1 MRMFLEGIGEMS
13 WDRAAFGQVSLL
25 GIFSMGAWEEQA
37 KRTIQNRKLWAETQQ
52 FDFIH
57 ALQNAT
63 NEEEVKAA
71 YVREFSL
78 PVKTQERHDLVVDK
92 VLFEFK
98 YSVKL
103 VDIEVTAK
111 VVAQAVYY
119 INRLF
124 RKGRLHEAE
133 YLVVADKDEA
143 RLFKVAEF
151 QLFYESHEYQWDN
164 FRPSSPDPKL
174 IEAIKD
180 SRILESNRIYRL
192 AFQDD
197 LHLFSSRLYKV
208 LSPGKA
214 IKKSIEDSCEN
225 SNLSRLKLLTIGF
238 GLILVFSSGIMIGVH
253 HYFNYTKQSFP
264 VNKK

>member
-1 MRMFLEGIGEMS
+1 
-13 WDRAAFGQVSLL
+13 
-25 GIFSMGAWEEQA
+25 MGAWEEQA
-37 KRTIQNRKLWAETQQ
+37 KRTTQNRKLWSEAQQ
-52 FDFIH
+52 FNFIH

-103 VDIEVTAK
+103 GDTEVAAK
-111 VVAQAVYY
+111 VIAQGIYY

-124 RKGRLHEAE
+124 KKGRLCEAE

-143 RLFKVAEF
+143 RLFKVTEF

-174 IEAIKD
+174 IEAVKN
-180 SRILESNRIYRL
+180 SKILESNRIYRL
-192 AFQDD
+192 TFQDD

-208 LSPGKA
+208 LSPSKT
-214 IKKSIEDSCEN
+214 INKSTEN
-225 SNLSRLKLLTIGF
+225 PYKNPNSSRSKFLIIGF
-238 GLILVFSSGIMIGVH
+238 GLILLLSSGIAIGSQ
-253 HYFNYTKQSFP
+253 HYFNYTKQSVP
-264 VNKK
+264 ANKE

>member
-1 MRMFLEGIGEMS
+1 
-13 WDRAAFGQVSLL
+13 
-25 GIFSMGAWEEQA
+25 MGAWEEQA
-37 KRTIQNRKLWAETQQ
+37 KRTTQHRKLWSEAQQ
-52 FDFIH
+52 FSFIN

-103 VDIEVTAK
+103 GDIEVAAK
-111 VVAQAVYY
+111 VIAQAIYY

-124 RKGRLHEAE
+124 RKGRLNEVE

-143 RLFKVAEF
+143 RIFKVSEF
-151 QLFYESHEYQWDN
+151 QLLYESHEYQWDK

-174 IEAIKD
+174 IEAVKN
-180 SRILESNRIYRL
+180 SHILESNRVYKL
-192 AFQDD
+192 TYKDE
-197 LHLFSSRLYKV
+197 LHLFYSRLYKV
-208 LSPGKA
+208 LSSGNIINDNIQELYK
-214 IKKSIEDSCEN
+214 N
-225 SNLSRLKLLTIGF
+225 RNRSRLRFLMIGF
-238 GLILVFSSGIMIGVH
+238 GLILIFSSSIVIGSQY
-253 HYFNYTKQSFP
+253 YFNYMKQSVP
-264 VNKK
+264 ANKE

>member
-1 MRMFLEGIGEMS
+1 
-13 WDRAAFGQVSLL
+13 
-25 GIFSMGAWEEQA
+25 MGAWEEQEQ
-37 KRTIQNRKLWAETQQ
+37 RTNRHRKLWSESQN
-52 FDFIH
+52 FSFID
-57 ALQNAT
+57 ALKNAT

-103 VDIEVTAK
+103 GDIEAAAK
-111 VVAQAVYY
+111 VVAQAIYY

-143 RLFKVAEF
+143 RLFKVKEF
-151 QLFYESHEYQWDN
+151 QLFYESHEYQWNN

-174 IEAIKD
+174 IEDVKN
-180 SRILESNRIYRL
+180 SKILESNRIYKL
-192 AFQDD
+192 TSQDD
-197 LHLFSSRLYKV
+197 IHLFSSRLYKI
-208 LSPGKA
+208 LSLSQPVNQL
-214 IKKSIEDSCEN
+214 IEKSPKDFD
-225 SNLSRLKLLTIGF
+225 LPKLKFLIIGF
-238 GLILVFSSGIMIGVH
+238 VLILTLSSGIVIGSFY
-253 HYFNYTKQSFP
+253 YFNYTERSTP
-264 VNKK
+264 TNEE

>member
-1 MRMFLEGIGEMS
+1 
-13 WDRAAFGQVSLL
+13 
-25 GIFSMGAWEEQA
+25 MGAWEEQA
-37 KRTIQNRKLWAETQQ
+37 KRTTQNRKLWSETQQ
-52 FDFIH
+52 FNFVH

-103 VDIEVTAK
+103 GDTEVAAK
-111 VVAQAVYY
+111 VIAQGIYY

-124 RKGRLHEAE
+124 RNEAE

-143 RLFKVAEF
+143 RLFKVTEF

-174 IEAIKD
+174 IEAVKN
-180 SRILESNRIYRL
+180 SRILESNRIYNL
-192 AFQDD
+192 TSQDD
-197 LHLFSSRLYKV
+197 LHLFSSRLYKI
-208 LSPGKA
+208 LSPSKTVN
-214 IKKSIEDSCEN
+214 KSIEKLSKN
-225 SNLSRLKLLTIGF
+225 SDLPKLKFLMIGF
-238 GLILVFSSGIMIGVH
+238 GLILLLSSSIVIGSQF
-253 HYFNYTKQSFP
+253 YFNYTKQLVP
-264 VNKK
+264 ANKK

>member
-1 MRMFLEGIGEMS
+1 
-13 WDRAAFGQVSLL
+13 
-25 GIFSMGAWEEQA
+25 MGAWEEQA
-37 KRTIQNRKLWAETQQ
+37 KRTTPNRKLWSETQQ
-52 FDFIH
+52 FNFIH

-103 VDIEVTAK
+103 GDIEVAAK
-111 VVAQAVYY
+111 VIAQGIYY

-124 RKGRLHEAE
+124 KKGRLCEAE

-143 RLFKVAEF
+143 RLFKVTEF

-174 IEAIKD
+174 IEAVKN
-180 SRILESNRIYRL
+180 SKILESNRIYRL
-192 AFQDD
+192 TSQDD
-197 LHLFSSRLYKV
+197 LYLFSSRLYKV
-208 LSPGKA
+208 LSPSKT
-214 IKKSIEDSCEN
+214 INESTEN
-225 SNLSRLKLLTIGF
+225 LYKNPNSSRSKFLIIGF
-238 GLILVFSSGIMIGVH
+238 GFILLLLSGVVIGSQ
-253 HYFNYTKQSFP
+253 HYFNYTKQSVP
-264 VNKK
+264 ANKE

>member
-1 MRMFLEGIGEMS
+1 
-13 WDRAAFGQVSLL
+13 
-25 GIFSMGAWEEQA
+25 MGAWEEQA
-37 KRTIQNRKLWAETQQ
+37 KRTTQDRKLWSEAQH
-52 FDFIH
+52 FNFIH

-103 VDIEVTAK
+103 YDTEIAAK
-111 VVAQAVYY
+111 VIAQGIYY

-143 RLFKVAEF
+143 RLFKVVEF
-151 QLFYESHEYQWDN
+151 QLFYESDEYQWDS

-174 IEAIKD
+174 IEAVKN
-180 SRILESNRIYRL
+180 SKILESNRTYKL
-192 AFQDD
+192 TDQAD
-197 LHLFSSRLYKV
+197 LHLFSSRLYKL
-208 LSPGKA
+208 LSP
-214 IKKSIEDSCEN
+214 IKNKNKSIG
-225 SNLSRLKLLTIGF
+225 NLHNNKKLLLFKILATGF
-238 GLILVFSSGIMIGVH
+238 GLILLLSSGIFVGSQ
-253 HYFNYTKQSFP
+253 HYLNYVKQSVP
-264 VNKK
+264 INK